1 MDATVARKM
10 YRALEPY
17 HAMIY
22 FVPEASE
29 RYKAFGIGG
38 RMGYFASRGAP
49 MGAVSAELIIS
60 AFYNF
65 NPGLVRSAIPAAWQ
79 RATPAQIVDARFAGA
94 DAALRRILGEH
105 IADPEVSEAAELAR
119 EASTACTLQGRITYA
134 AHATLEWPT
143 EPHMVLWHAITL
155 LREFRFGGHV
165 AALLSDGVGPC
176 EALVMHVGTGQASRQ
191 ALQTTRSWSD
201 EEWETATQGLH
212 ERGLLTADG
221 VLTDEGKAHRDA
233 VEQMTD
239 VLALAPWQHLGDDKC
254 ERLRELGRPLS
265 RAILDAKAI
274 PTGL

>member
-29 RYKAFGIGG
+29 RYKAYGIGG

-79 RATPAQIVDARFAGA
+79 RATPAQIIDARFAGA

-105 IADPEVSEAAELAR
+105 IASPEVAEAAELAR
-119 EASTACTLQGRITYA
+119 EASSACTLQGRITYA
-134 AHATLEWPT
+134 AHATLGWPT
-143 EPHMVLWHAITL
+143 EPHMVLWHAVTL

-165 AALLSDGVGPC
+165 AALMSDGVGPC
-176 EALVMHVGTGQASRQ
+176 EALVMHVGTGQVSRQ

-201 EEWETATQGLH
+201 EEWETAAQSLH

-221 VLTDEGKAHRDA
+221 VLTDEGKAHRDS

-254 ERLRELGRPLS
+254 DRLRELGRPLS

-274 PTGL
+274 PGGL

>member
-1 MDATVARKM
+1 MDATVARKL

-29 RYKAFGIGG
+29 RYKAYGIGG
-38 RMGYFASRGAP
+38 RMGYFASRGAA
-49 MGAVSAELIIS
+49 MGPVSADLIIS
-60 AFYNF
+60 TFYNF

-79 RATPAQIVDARFAGA
+79 RATPAQILDARFAGA
-94 DAALRRILGEH
+94 DAALRRVLGER
-105 IADPEVSEAAELAR
+105 ITSPEVAEAAQLAR
-119 EASTACTLQGRITYA
+119 EASDGCTEQGRITYA

-165 AALLSDGVGPC
+165 AALMADEVGPC
-176 EALVMHVGTGQASRQ
+176 EALVMHAGTGEVSRK

-201 EEWETATQGLH
+201 EEWEAAAQGLQA
-212 ERGLLTADG
+212 RGLLTPEG
-221 VLTDEGKAHRDA
+221 MLTDDGKAHRDK

-239 VLALAPWQHLGDDKC
+239 QLALAPWQHLGDTKC

-265 RAILDAKAI
+265 RAIVDAKAI
-274 PTGL
+274 PGGF

>member
-1 MDATVARKM
+1 MDATVARKL

-22 FVPEASE
+22 FVPEAGE
-29 RYKAFGIGG
+29 RYKAYGIGG

-49 MGAVSAELIIS
+49 MGPVSADLIIS

-65 NPGLVRSAIPAAWQ
+65 NPGLAR
-79 RATPAQIVDARFAGA
+79 DASNG
-94 DAALRRILGEH
+94 
-105 IADPEVSEAAELAR
+105 
-119 EASTACTLQGRITYA
+119 STEQGRITYA

-165 AALLSDGVGPC
+165 AALMTDDVGPC
-176 EALVMHVGTGQASRQ
+176 EALVMHAGTGEVSRQ

-201 EEWETATQGLH
+201 EEWEVAAHGLQ
-212 ERGLLTADG
+212 ERGLLTSEG
-221 VLTDEGKAHRDA
+221 MLTDEGKAHRDK

-239 VLALAPWQHLGDDKC
+239 QLALAPWQHLGDAKC

-265 RAILDAKAI
+265 RAIIDAKAI
-274 PTGL
+274 PSGL

>member
-49 MGAVSAELIIS
+49 MGVVSAELIIS

-65 NPGLVRSAIPAAWQ
+65 NPSLVRSAIPAAWQ
-79 RATPAQIVDARFAGA
+79 RATPAQIIEARFAGA
-94 DAALRRILGEH
+94 EAALRRILGERV
-105 IADPEVSEAAELAR
+105 DSPEVAEAAELAR
-119 EASTACTLQGRITYA
+119 EASTACTLQGRIVYA

-143 EPHMVLWHAITL
+143 EPHMVLWHAVTL
-155 LREFRFGGHV
+155 LREYRFGGHV
-165 AALLSDGVGPC
+165 AALMSDGVGPC

-201 EEWETATQGLH
+201 EEWETAARGLR
-212 ERGLLTADG
+212 ERGLLTADD
-221 VLTDEGKAHRDA
+221 VLTDEGKTHRDS

-239 VLALAPWQHLGDDKC
+239 KLALAPWQHLGDNKC

-265 RAILDAKAI
+265 RAIIDAKAI
-274 PTGL
+274 PSGL

>member
-1 MDATVARKM
+1 MDATVARKL

-29 RYKAFGIGG
+29 RYKALGIGG

-49 MGAVSAELIIS
+49 MGAVSADMIIS

-65 NPGLVRSAIPAAWQ
+65 NPGLVRSVIPAAWQ
-79 RATPAQIVDARFAGA
+79 RATPTQILDARFAGA
-94 DAALRRILGEH
+94 DAALRRVLGER
-105 IADPEVSEAAELAR
+105 ITSPEVAEAAQLAR
-119 EASTACTLQGRITYA
+119 EACTACTLQGRIMYA

-143 EPHMVLWHAITL
+143 EPHMVLWHAVTL

-165 AALLSDGVGPC
+165 AALMTDGVGPC
-176 EALVMHVGTGQASRQ
+176 EALVMHAGTGEASRQ

-201 EEWETATQGLH
+201 EEWDAAAHGLR
-212 ERGLLTADG
+212 ERGLLTSEG
-221 VLTDEGKAHRDA
+221 MLTDEGKAHRNQ
-233 VEQMTD
+233 VEQLTD
-239 VLALAPWQHLGDDKC
+239 QLALAPWQHLGDAKC

-274 PTGL
+274 PSGL

>member
-29 RYKAFGIGG
+29 RYKAYGIGG

-49 MGAVSAELIIS
+49 MGAVSADLIIS

-79 RATPAQIVDARFAGA
+79 RATPAQMIDARFAGA
-94 DAALRRILGEH
+94 DAALRRVLGER
-105 IADPEVSEAAELAR
+105 INSPEVAEAAQLAR
-119 EASTACTLQGRITYA
+119 EASTGCTPQGRITYA
-134 AHATLEWPT
+134 AHTTLEWPT

-165 AALLSDGVGPC
+165 AALMTDEVGPC
-176 EALVMHVGTGQASRQ
+176 EALVMHAGTGEASRK

-201 EEWETATQGLH
+201 EEWEAAAHGLH

-221 VLTDEGKAHRDA
+221 TLTEEGKAHRDK
-233 VEQMTD
+233 VEHLTD
-239 VLALAPWQHLGDDKC
+239 QLALAPWQHLGDDKC

-265 RAILDAKAI
+265 RAIIDAKAI
-274 PTGL
+274 PGGL

>member
-29 RYKAFGIGG
+29 RYKAYGIGG
-38 RMGYFASRGAP
+38 RMGYFASRGAS
-49 MGAVSAELIIS
+49 MGAVSADLIIA

-65 NPGLVRSAIPAAWQ
+65 SPELVRSVIPAAWQ
-79 RATPAQIVDARFAGA
+79 HVTPAQIIEARFAGA
-94 DAALRRILGEH
+94 DAALRRILGER
-105 IADPEVSEAAELAR
+105 ISSSEVAEAAELAR
-119 EASTACTLQGRITYA
+119 EACTACTPQGRITYA
-134 AHATLEWPT
+134 AHATLTWPT
-143 EPHMVLWHAITL
+143 EPHMILWHATTL

-165 AALLSDGVGPC
+165 AALMTDGVGPC
-176 EALVMHVGTGQASRQ
+176 EALVMHVGTGQVSRQ
-191 ALQTTRSWSD
+191 ALQTTRRWSD
-201 EEWETATQGLH
+201 EEWETATRALH
-212 ERGLLTADG
+212 QRGF
-221 VLTDEGKAHRDA
+221 LTDEGTLTDEGNTHRDK

-239 VLALAPWQHLGDDKC
+239 ELALAPWQHLGDTQC

-274 PTGL
+274 PSGL

>member
-1 MDATVARKM
+1 MDATVARKL

-22 FVPEASE
+22 FVPEARE
-29 RYKAFGIGG
+29 GYKAYGIGG

-49 MGAVSAELIIS
+49 MGAVSADLIIS

-79 RATPAQIVDARFAGA
+79 HATPAQILDARFAGA
-94 DAALRRILGEH
+94 DAALHRVLGERVNSR
-105 IADPEVSEAAELAR
+105 EVAEAAQLAR
-119 EASTACTLQGRITYA
+119 EACSACTPQGRITYA

-143 EPHMVLWHAITL
+143 EPHMILWHAITL

-165 AALLSDGVGPC
+165 AALMTDGVGPC
-176 EALVMHVGTGQASRQ
+176 EALVMHAGTGEASRQ

-201 EEWETATQGLH
+201 EEWETAAQGLRA
-212 ERGLLTADG
+212 RGILTPEG
-221 VLTDEGKAHRDA
+221 MLTDVGKAHRDK

-239 VLALAPWQHLGDDKC
+239 QLALAPWQHLGDAKC
-254 ERLRELGRPLS
+254 DRLRELGRPLS
-265 RAILDAKAI
+265 RAIIEAKAI
-274 PTGL
+274 PGGL

>member
-1 MDATVARKM
+1 MDATVARKL

-29 RYKAFGIGG
+29 RYKAYGIGG
-38 RMGYFASRGAP
+38 RMGYFASRGAA
-49 MGAVSAELIIS
+49 MGAVSADLIIS

-79 RATPAQIVDARFAGA
+79 RATPAQMIDARFAGA
-94 DAALRRILGEH
+94 DAALRRVLGER
-105 IADPEVSEAAELAR
+105 INSPEVAEAAQLAR
-119 EASTACTLQGRITYA
+119 EASTGCTPQGRIMYA
-134 AHATLEWPT
+134 AHTTLEWPT

-165 AALLSDGVGPC
+165 AALMADEVGPC
-176 EALVMHVGTGQASRQ
+176 EALVMHAGTGEASRK

-201 EEWETATQGLH
+201 EEWETAARGLQ
-212 ERGLLTADG
+212 ERGLLTAEG
-221 VLTDEGKAHRDA
+221 MLTEEGKAHRDT
-233 VEQMTD
+233 VEHMTD
-239 VLALAPWQHLGDDKC
+239 QLALAPWRHLGDANC

-265 RAILDAKAI
+265 RAIIDAKAI
-274 PTGL
+274 PSGL

>member
-1 MDATVARKM
+1 MDSTVARKL

-29 RYKAFGIGG
+29 RYKAYGIGG
-38 RMGYFASRGAP
+38 RMGYFASRGAA
-49 MGAVSAELIIS
+49 MGAVSAEMIIS

-79 RATPAQIVDARFAGA
+79 RATPAQIIDARFAGA
-94 DAALRRILGEH
+94 DVALRRVLGERVNNSEM
-105 IADPEVSEAAELAR
+105 AEAAQLAR
-119 EASTACTLQGRITYA
+119 EASTACTPQGRITYA

-165 AALLSDGVGPC
+165 AALLTDGVGPC
-176 EALVMHVGTGQASRQ
+176 EALVMHAGTGEASRQ

-201 EEWETATQGLH
+201 EEWEAAAQALR
-212 ERGLLTADG
+212 ERDWLTPERT
-221 VLTDEGKAHRDA
+221 LTDEGKVHRDR
-233 VEQMTD
+233 VEQLTD
-239 VLALAPWQHLGDDKC
+239 QLALAPWQHLGEAKC

-265 RAILDAKAI
+265 RAIIDAKAI
-274 PTGL
+274 PSGL

>member
-1 MDATVARKM
+1 MDSTVARKL

-22 FVPEASE
+22 FVPEASG
-29 RYKAFGIGG
+29 RYKAYGIGG

-49 MGAVSAELIIS
+49 MGAVTAEMIIS

-79 RATPAQIVDARFAGA
+79 RATPAQIIDARFAGA
-94 DAALRRILGEH
+94 DAALRRVLGERV
-105 IADPEVSEAAELAR
+105 DSPEVAEAAQLAR
-119 EASTACTLQGRITYA
+119 EASTACTPQGRITYA

-143 EPHMVLWHAITL
+143 EPHMVLWQAITL

-165 AALLSDGVGPC
+165 AALLTDGVGPC
-176 EALVMHVGTGQASRQ
+176 EALVMHAGTGEASRQ
-191 ALQTTRSWSD
+191 ALQTTRNWSD
-201 EEWETATQGLH
+201 EEWEGATQGLR
-212 ERGLLTADG
+212 ERGWLTPEG
-221 VLTDEGKAHRDA
+221 TLTDEGKVHRDK

-239 VLALAPWQHLGDDKC
+239 QLALAPWQHLGEAKC

-265 RAILDAKAI
+265 RAIIDAKAI
-274 PTGL
+274 PSGL